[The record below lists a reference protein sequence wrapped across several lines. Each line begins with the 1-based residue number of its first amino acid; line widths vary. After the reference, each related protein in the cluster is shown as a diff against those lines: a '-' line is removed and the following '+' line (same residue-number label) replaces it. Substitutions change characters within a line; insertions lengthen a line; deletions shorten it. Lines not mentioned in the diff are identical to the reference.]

1 VDSAAAPAATGNKQA
16 QPASQDPRGEK
27 PMTEAEIKAQR
38 YVEILQKGANGVP
51 GILSCKDSNGDIL
64 KPYPHQRDAVRK
76 IAGKGVDW
84 FVLAHDAGTGK
95 TATIFQT
102 MAAMELIVGGGVTAI
117 VTAPP
122 STLPQWEETAHD
134 WLNIPNK
141 KEAIVVTNK
150 AKLITEELLSKV
162 RVLVISRYVLARI
175 YKMCFHHVPRYE
187 KNANGNWVGKW
198 VRIQGAPLHPLFRK
212 KWDMAAYDEGE
223 LLPATPLAPEHQ
235 PTGHELCSRV
245 FVCYVF
251 AAHIMR
257 NPETEWCASHHQ
269 LSKGTFENGEMHGGC
284 KKRIAATAT
293 PVMHRPLD
301 MVGLARCINAS
312 EQFQDKRYWS
322 SDPHCKT
329 INLTTVRE
337 FHKNTDRVK
346 DTILNLPAIHTLY
359 HDFDPGLSS
368 DDALNYNDLLAKARS
383 LRVRMN
389 QSKVNGKDMQ
399 QLMLHLQRMQ
409 QMLVS
414 PRLGEKG
421 AEHFNSDPSEIENA
435 GKVDTGALSALRT
448 RIIHLQSKGH
458 DRIMIACNHVML
470 MKIARAY
477 LLEED
482 RKAAQENKIGT
493 VLFYDGSLS
502 LPRRQEERFRFLN
515 QRKAVLF
522 LSIGA
527 GGTGLHLVPQ
537 KAGTPIGGYCRACIF
552 WGSRPFSPQQVWQTF
567 KRIHRLGQKHEVEGH
582 HIIATGSVDYAINC
596 VHKDKEQLA
605 NAIVDG
611 DMDDIELDGGE
622 WKKTGRVVDECFLMG
637 DEGKFLAHGPPKAAP
652 VGQRSALQVTGGGVV
667 RLSAPATGQPAAS
680 SHAAPRAAP
689 VSSAFFRGGGGAK
702 RPADAAGLAGQ
713 TGPKRPRALPLP
725 QVGGMPFGPATMRP
739 GTGPVSLAA
748 QAGMLDP
755 SPTAPG
761 VTEMGVARLVS
772 SQAFQVR
779 RGTMPMQGVIGHWG
793 Q

>member
-1 VDSAAAPAATGNKQA
+1 
-16 QPASQDPRGEK
+16 
-27 PMTEAEIKAQR
+27 
-38 YVEILQKGANGVP
+38 
-51 GILSCKDSNGDIL
+51 
-64 KPYPHQRDAVRK
+64 
-76 IAGKGVDW
+76 
-84 FVLAHDAGTGK
+84 
-95 TATIFQT
+95 
-102 MAAMELIVGGGVTAI
+102 
-117 VTAPP
+117 
-122 STLPQWEETAHD
+122 
-134 WLNIPNK
+134 
-141 KEAIVVTNK
+141 
-150 AKLITEELLSKV
+150 
-162 RVLVISRYVLARI
+162 
-175 YKMCFHHVPRYE
+175 
-187 KNANGNWVGKW
+187 
-198 VRIQGAPLHPLFRK
+198 
-212 KWDMAAYDEGE
+212 
-223 LLPATPLAPEHQ
+223 
-235 PTGHELCSRV
+235 
-245 FVCYVF
+245 
-251 AAHIMR
+251 MR

-269 LSKGTFENGEMHGGC
+269 LSKGTFENGELHGGC

-346 DTILNLPAIHTLY
+346 DTILNLPAIHTFY

-368 DDALNYNDLLAKARS
+368 ADATKYNELLEKANS
-383 LRVRMN
+383 LKVRMDN
-389 QSKVNGKDMQ
+389 SKSNGKDMQ

-414 PRLGEKG
+414 PELGEMG
-421 AEHFNSDPSEIENA
+421 AEHFNKDPNEIENA

-448 RIIHLQSKGH
+448 RILDLQSKGH

-482 RKAAQENKIGT
+482 RKVAQDKKIGT
-493 VLFYDGSLS
+493 VLLYDGSLS
-502 LPRRQEERFRFLN
+502 LPRRQEERFKFLN

-567 KRIHRLGQKHEVEGH
+567 KRIHRLGQKYEVEGH
-582 HIIATGSVDYAINC
+582 HIIATGSVDHAINC
-596 VHKDKEQLA
+596 VHKDKEGLA

-611 DMDDIELDGGE
+611 EMDDLEMDGGE
-622 WKKTGRVVDECFLMG
+622 WKKTGRVVDECFYMG
-637 DEGKFLAHGPPKAAP
+637 DEGKFLTHGPSRKHAR
-652 VGQRSALQVTGGGVV
+652 VGQTLQITGGGVV
-667 RLSAPATGQPAAS
+667 QLSAPATVPAAAS
-680 SHAAPRAAP
+680 SQVAPRVAP

-702 RPADAAGLAGQ
+702 RPAGATGLTGP

-739 GTGPVSLAA
+739 GTAPVSLAA

-755 SPTAPG
+755 SPTTPG
-761 VTEMGVARLVS
+761 VTEMGVATSVAN
-772 SQAFQVR
+772 QALQM
-779 RGTMPMQGVIGHWG
+779 TQEIMPMQGVIGHWG
-793 Q
+793 RY